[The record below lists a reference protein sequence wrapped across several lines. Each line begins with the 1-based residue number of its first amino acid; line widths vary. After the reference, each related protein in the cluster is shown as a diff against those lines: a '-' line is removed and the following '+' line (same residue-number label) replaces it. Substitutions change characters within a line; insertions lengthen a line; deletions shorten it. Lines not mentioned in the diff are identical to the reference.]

1 MSLETE
7 KFDGEGLR
15 DFLIENSGNLNELG
29 LIQLVKF
36 SNYLEIFKAKFESDS
51 PDYQV
56 IKPTL
61 ERILERIY
69 SEITRRDTSH

>member
-51 PDYQV
+51 PDY
-56 IKPTL
+56 
-61 ERILERIY
+61 
-69 SEITRRDTSH
+69 